1 MIGSALRSLLHR
13 HFFALALSALL
24 VTSTGCGT
32 TADPAR
38 TGKPTIDL
46 KSSDPVTVQMACL
59 RARQAKDMDAIPALI
74 ENLGHE
80 SSAIRL
86 HSHTALRELLSLGAR
101 PDPFGY
107 SWALDENTRNVAV
120 RAWGDWYEA
129 GADRDLLRVRLAR
142 LTDDISAIPNLIEL
156 LRHEEA
162 ETRQRSYATLRRLV
176 RLDEGEPDPHG
187 YRPDLS
193 PTEREKS
200 VQAWEAWYSNEGK
213 ALVEEELRLRALEA
227 RS

>member
-1 MIGSALRSLLHR
+1 MIGSALRSLTHR
-13 HFFALALSALL
+13 RLFALAGCALI
-24 VTSTGCGT
+24 VTSIGCGT

-74 ENLGHE
+74 ENLSHE

-86 HSHTALRELLSLGAR
+86 HSHTALRELLSLGPR

-107 SWALDENTRNVAV
+107 SWALDEATRKVAV
-120 RAWGDWYEA
+120 RGWEEWYDS

-142 LTDDISAIPNLIEL
+142 LTDDISAIPHVIEL
-156 LRHEEA
+156 LDHEDA
-162 ETRQRSYATLRRLV
+162 ETRERSYTTLRKLV

-187 YRPDLS
+187 YRPDLTG
-193 PTEREKS
+193 TERQKAVE
-200 VQAWEAWYSNEGK
+200 AWRAWYSTEGK